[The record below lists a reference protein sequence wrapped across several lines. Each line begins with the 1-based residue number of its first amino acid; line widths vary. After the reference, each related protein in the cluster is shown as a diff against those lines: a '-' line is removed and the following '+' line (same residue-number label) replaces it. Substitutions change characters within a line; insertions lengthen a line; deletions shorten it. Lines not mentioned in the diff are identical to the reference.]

1 MAENQDESTRN
12 PQRPQDAPDALDANS
27 DNAAESTQGAHT
39 RVLPSPENLP
49 EPLRERI

>member
-27 DNAAESTQGAHT
+27 DNAAESTQGGRILACCPPLKT
-39 RVLPSPENLP
+39 CPN
-49 EPLRERI
+49 LRERI